1 MLEYSLDYFREVP
14 CDGAILVTTPQQIA
28 LDDVRK
34 ELSFCRKTGIPILGI
49 VENMSGYVC
58 PNCSV
63 SKICIVYYILMN
75 HNLIITFSSA
85 INL

>member
-1 MLEYSLDYFREVP
+1 MDYFREAH

-63 SKICIVYYILMN
+63 SNNCI
-75 HNLIITFSSA
+75 
-85 INL
+85 IN

>member
-1 MLEYSLDYFREVP
+1 MYFNYAIICFRNAP

-34 ELSFCRKTGIPILGI
+34 ELSFCRKTGIPVLGV

-58 PNCSV
+58 PNCLV
-63 SKICIVYYILMN
+63 SGNYF
-75 HNLIITFSSA
+75 TFQ
-85 INL
+85 

>member
-1 MLEYSLDYFREVP
+1 MLIINFRLENILNCCLHNFRETP

-34 ELSFCRKTGIPILGI
+34 ELSFCRKTNIPILGI

-58 PNCSV
+58 PNCAV
-63 SKICIVYYILMN
+63 S
-75 HNLIITFSSA
+75 
-85 INL
+85 

>member
-1 MLEYSLDYFREVP
+1 MVIYIFFIAFDNFREAP
-14 CDGAILVTTPQQIA
+14 CDGAILVTTPQHIA

-34 ELSFCRKTGIPILGI
+34 ELTFCRKTGIPILGV

-63 SKICIVYYILMN
+63 SYNNYISDYLSIFYS
-75 HNLIITFSSA
+75 IIM
-85 INL
+85 

>member
-1 MLEYSLDYFREVP
+1 MLLHILMIFRNTP

-63 SKICIVYYILMN
+63 S
-75 HNLIITFSSA
+75 
-85 INL
+85 

>member
-1 MLEYSLDYFREVP
+1 MYVNFRECP

-34 ELSFCRKTGIPILGI
+34 ELSFCRKTNIPILGI

-63 SKICIVYYILMN
+63 SEFVEYYS
-75 HNLIITFSSA
+75 FV
-85 INL
+85 